1 MVDLDSATLAFD
13 LRGQQV
19 IRNFGVRELDGDAAT
34 AVAGEDGTAAVDGAV
49 RELSRGGVEQVVML
63 VRPEGMPKI
72 STMGSTV

>member
-34 AVAGEDGTAAVDGAV
+34 AVTGEDRTAAVDGRV
-49 RELSRGGVEQVVML
+49 VGSSRVAML

>member
-19 IRNFGVRELDGDAAT
+19 IRNFGVRELDGDTAT

-49 RELSRGGVEQVVML
+49 RQQAGIAFPADSNKQA
-63 VRPEGMPKI
+63 
-72 STMGSTV
+72 